1 MKKRN
6 YILIAFLVIVAGAYT
21 GYKYLYKSHRNIE
34 SEVASIKLEAKEL
47 LGMFASENTEEVLN
61 KTVEVTGI
69 ITEMDAQSITLDEAI
84 QCTFVQLPQGL
95 ELNKKVT
102 IKGRCIGYDEL
113 FEIAK
118 LDQCSQTNSL

>member
-6 YILIAFLVIVAGAYT
+6 FLIAFLVIVAGAYT

-34 SEVASIKLEAKEL
+34 AEVALLKVEAKQLVAML
-47 LGMFASENTEEVLN
+47 LSDNSQGILN

-69 ITEMDAQSITLDEAI
+69 ITEIENQSITLDEAI
-84 QCTFVQLPQGL
+84 QCTFSQLPKGL

-102 IKGRCIGYDEL
+102 IKGRCIGYDDL
-113 FEIAK
+113 FELAK
-118 LDQCSQTNSL
+118 LDQCSLTNYL